1 MCAGTGGYV
10 LGVVA
15 GVPDAPLDARVLA
28 GALLVSLVLGVA
40 VELTESPL
48 PAESLVL
55 AVVAAAGVVDVEEE
69 DLVRLSVL

>member
-1 MCAGTGGYV
+1 M
-10 LGVVA
+10 LGVVEGVLEATLDA
-15 GVPDAPLDARVLA
+15 GVVT
-28 GALLVSLVLGVA
+28 GVLLVSLVLVSLVLGEA

-55 AVVAAAGVVDVEEE
+55 AVVAVAGVLDDED